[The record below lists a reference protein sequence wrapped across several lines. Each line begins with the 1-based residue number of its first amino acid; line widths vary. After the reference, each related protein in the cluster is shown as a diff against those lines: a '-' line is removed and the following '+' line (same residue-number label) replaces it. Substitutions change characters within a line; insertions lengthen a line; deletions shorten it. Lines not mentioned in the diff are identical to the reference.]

1 MQAVAPKVLIWWMIA
16 STAHLPIPVC
26 DGDTV
31 GSLPQTAACCAG
43 EGLDIDFILL
53 GYDGPRDV
61 DDGPFHH
68 DPREDG
74 PVVGLFPPYIWSRA
88 ETSLP
93 LPTLWMLPAG
103 HSCALFSLSL
113 APLQRPGA
121 LPPASRTADCCHD
134 TCVLRL

>member
-16 STAHLPIPVC
+16 ATAHLPIPIC

-31 GSLPQTAACCAG
+31 GSFPHTAACSDG
-43 EGLDIDFILL
+43 GGIDIDFILL
-53 GYDGPRDV
+53 GSHGPRDV

-74 PVVGLFPPYIWSRA
+74 PVVGLFPPYVWNRA

-93 LPTLWMLPAG
+93 VHDWWTAPPDTP
-103 HSCALFSLSL
+103 CAQFSWLL
-113 APLQRPGA
+113 APPELPGA
-121 LPPASRTADCCHD
+121 VPLVSRAADCCRD